1 MTGDIELIGRLF
13 APIRLAIGFPEMF
26 DKNEKSVS
34 WLFKTI
40 PPDKFLLPKTV
51 STELV

>member
-13 APIRLAIGFPEMF
+13 GLMRLAIGLPAML

-34 WLFKTI
+34 WLFKII
-40 PPDKFLLPKTV
+40 PPDKYLLPNTV